1 MVSKLT
7 KLFSYIKFAFLSN
20 ICYNCNVF
28 VILENFSNS
37 KTLKEVLNMTL
48 IIIIYVLVFAI
59 FALCG
64 YAVMQIKLA
73 GMNVKDFWSFIEAN
87 QILDKLYEFS
97 QKYKTLNKQQ
107 QVVYLMEAEKVFT
120 AFDKIPDIIW
130 EDEFKKYDE
139 VLKKYKEIKM
149 ERWISN

>member
-1 MVSKLT
+1 
-7 KLFSYIKFAFLSN
+7 
-20 ICYNCNVF
+20 
-28 VILENFSNS
+28 
-37 KTLKEVLNMTL
+37 MTL
-48 IIIIYVLVFAI
+48 IIIIYILVFAI

-97 QKYKTLNKQQ
+97 HKYKTLNKQQ